1 MYTISVGN
9 AFGHSIYTDLMMQEI
24 TEGVNAAFDNIDKIF
39 AEYHQSL
46 LSPEN
51 MEAELFGEAQAP
63 QQQQAQP
70 AKKGIAA
77 SLGAAIRSLI
87 SAFGQMISR
96 LGEAFMSNDAKLR
109 KQQEEIQRQLNA
121 DPDLKKKVMALSAE
135 GVLNIQDMKDIN
147 QLSEEVD
154 KLLAEKDPK
163 TLSGKLAK
171 LKKEWDDP
179 HGKFLKRVGA
189 ATAVVGLAAGC
200 YKLYNDVKS
209 GKEKTIANGKK
220 RRESLNKLYEEI
232 ERQHAS
238 PIPPTKDQRANSKE
252 NLKGINYSSDWS
264 KTVTGTEAK
273 LAAIKFEQGCYN
285 EAINILHHNYS
296 ECSKGQQ
303 FILKFLG
310 NKKNKTIAPEKSV
323 FQKAVSDAQLGN
335 KLNPKD
341 KK

>member
-51 MEAELFGEAQAP
+51 MEAELFGEAQDP
-63 QQQQAQP
+63 QAQP

-189 ATAVVGLAAGC
+189 AAAVVGLAAGC
-200 YKLYNDVKS
+200 YKLYSDVKN
-209 GKEKTIANGKK
+209 GKEKTLNCSKK
-220 RRESLNKLYEEI
+220 RRESLNTLYEEI
-232 ERQHAS
+232 EKQHRTAG
-238 PIPPTKDQRANSKE
+238 PMTKDDTK
-252 NLKGINYSSDWS
+252 LKNMKSINFSSDWS

-323 FQKAVSDAQLGN
+323 FQKAISDAQLGN

>member
-63 QQQQAQP
+63 QQQP

-163 TLSGKLAK
+163 TCKTQ
-171 LKKEWDDP
+171 
-179 HGKFLKRVGA
+179 KRMG
-189 ATAVVGLAAGC
+189 
-200 YKLYNDVKS
+200 
-209 GKEKTIANGKK
+209 
-220 RRESLNKLYEEI
+220 
-232 ERQHAS
+232 
-238 PIPPTKDQRANSKE
+238 
-252 NLKGINYSSDWS
+252 
-264 KTVTGTEAK
+264 
-273 LAAIKFEQGCYN
+273 
-285 EAINILHHNYS
+285 
-296 ECSKGQQ
+296 
-303 FILKFLG
+303 
-310 NKKNKTIAPEKSV
+310 
-323 FQKAVSDAQLGN
+323 
-335 KLNPKD
+335 
-341 KK
+341 

>member
-63 QQQQAQP
+63 QQAQP

-87 SAFGQMISR
+87 SAFGQMIAR

-109 KQQEEIQRQLNA
+109 KQQEEIQRQLSAN
-121 DPDLKKKVMALSAE
+121 PDLKKKVMALSAE

-189 ATAVVGLAAGC
+189 AAAVVGLAAGC
-200 YKLYNDVKS
+200 YKLYNDVKN
-209 GKEKTIANGKK
+209 GKEKTLNCSKK
-220 RRESLNKLYEEI
+220 RRESLNTLYEEI
-232 ERQHAS
+232 EKQHRTAG
-238 PIPPTKDQRANSKE
+238 PMTKDDTK
-252 NLKGINYSSDWS
+252 LKNMKSINFSSDWS

>member
-51 MEAELFGEAQAP
+51 MEAELFSEAQAP
-63 QQQQAQP
+63 QQQPAQP

-200 YKLYNDVKS
+200 YKLYSDVKN
-209 GKEKTIANGKK
+209 GKEKALNCSKK
-220 RRESLNKLYEEI
+220 RRESLNTLYEEI
-232 ERQHAS
+232 EKQHRTAG
-238 PIPPTKDQRANSKE
+238 PMTKDDTK
-252 NLKGINYSSDWS
+252 LKNMKSINFSSDWS

>member
-51 MEAELFGEAQAP
+51 MESELFGEAQAP
-63 QQQQAQP
+63 QQQPAQP

-109 KQQEEIQRQLNA
+109 KQQEEIQRQLAAN
-121 DPDLKKKVMALSAE
+121 PDLKKKVMALSAE

-200 YKLYNDVKS
+200 YKLYTDVKN
-209 GKEKTIANGKK
+209 GKEKTLNCSKK
-220 RRESLNKLYEEI
+220 RRESLNTLYEEI
-232 ERQHAS
+232 EKQHRTAG
-238 PIPPTKDQRANSKE
+238 PMTKDDTK
-252 NLKGINYSSDWS
+252 LKNMKSINFSSDWS

-310 NKKNKTIAPEKSV
+310 NKKNKTIAYDKSP
-323 FQKAVSDAQLGN
+323 FQKAVSNAQLGN

>member
-63 QQQQAQP
+63 QQQQP

-200 YKLYNDVKS
+200 YKLYSDVKN
-209 GKEKTIANGKK
+209 GKEKTLNCSKK
-220 RRESLNKLYEEI
+220 RRESLNTLYEEI
-232 ERQHAS
+232 EKQHRTAG
-238 PIPPTKDQRANSKE
+238 PMTKDDTK
-252 NLKGINYSSDWS
+252 LKNMKSINFSSDWS

>member
-63 QQQQAQP
+63 QQQP

-189 ATAVVGLAAGC
+189 AAAVVGLAASC
-200 YKLYNDVKS
+200 YKLYSDVKN
-209 GKEKTIANGKK
+209 GKEKTLNCSKK
-220 RRESLNKLYEEI
+220 RRESLNTLYEEI
-232 ERQHAS
+232 EKQHRIAG
-238 PIPPTKDQRANSKE
+238 PMTKDDTK
-252 NLKGINYSSDWS
+252 LKNMKSINFSSDWS

-310 NKKNKTIAPEKSV
+310 NKKNKTIAYDKSP
-323 FQKAVSDAQLGN
+323 FQKAVSNAQLGN

>member
-63 QQQQAQP
+63 QQAQP
-70 AKKGIAA
+70 AKKGIVA
-77 SLGAAIRSLI
+77 SLGAAIRGLI
-87 SAFGQMISR
+87 SAFGQMIAR

-109 KQQEEIQRQLNA
+109 KQQEDIQRQLSAN
-121 DPDLKKKVMALSAE
+121 PDLKKKVMALSAE

-179 HGKFLKRVGA
+179 HGKFLKRVAA

-232 ERQHAS
+232 ERQHQS
-238 PIPPTKDQRANSKE
+238 PLPPTKDQRANSKE

>member
-63 QQQQAQP
+63 QQQPAQP

-109 KQQEEIQRQLNA
+109 KQQEEIQRQLAAN
-121 DPDLKKKVMALSAE
+121 PDLKKKVMALSAE

-200 YKLYNDVKS
+200 YKLYSDVKN
-209 GKEKTIANGKK
+209 GKEKTLNCSKK
-220 RRESLNKLYEEI
+220 RRESLNTLYEEI
-232 ERQHAS
+232 EKQHRTAG
-238 PIPPTKDQRANSKE
+238 PMTKDDTK
-252 NLKGINYSSDWS
+252 LKNMKSINFSSDWS

-335 KLNPKD
+335 KLNPKE

>member
-9 AFGHSIYTDLMMQEI
+9 AFGHSIYTDLIMQEI

-63 QQQQAQP
+63 QQQP

-96 LGEAFMSNDAKLR
+96 LGEAFMLNDAKLR

-189 ATAVVGLAAGC
+189 AAAVVGLAASC
-200 YKLYNDVKS
+200 YKLYSDVKN
-209 GKEKTIANGKK
+209 GKEKTLNCSKK
-220 RRESLNKLYEEI
+220 RRESLNTLYEEI
-232 ERQHAS
+232 EKQHRTAG
-238 PIPPTKDQRANSKE
+238 PMTKDDTK
-252 NLKGINYSSDWS
+252 LKNMKSINFSSDWS

-310 NKKNKTIAPEKSV
+310 NKKNKTIAYDKSQ
-323 FQKAVSDAQLGN
+323 FQKAVSDAHLGN

>member
-51 MEAELFGEAQAP
+51 MEAELFGEAQDP
-63 QQQQAQP
+63 QAQP

-87 SAFGQMISR
+87 SAFGQMIAR

-189 ATAVVGLAAGC
+189 AAAVVGLAAGC
-200 YKLYNDVKS
+200 YKLYTDVKN
-209 GKEKTIANGKK
+209 GKEKTIANSKK

-232 ERQHAS
+232 EKQHRTAG
-238 PIPPTKDQRANSKE
+238 PMTKDDTK
-252 NLKGINYSSDWS
+252 LKNMKSINFSSDWS

>member
-63 QQQQAQP
+63 QQQPAQP

-77 SLGAAIRSLI
+77 SLGAAIRGLI
-87 SAFGQMISR
+87 SAFGQMIAR

-179 HGKFLKRVGA
+179 HGKFLKRVDA

-200 YKLYNDVKS
+200 YKLYSDVKN
-209 GKEKTIANGKK
+209 GKEKTLNCSKK
-220 RRESLNKLYEEI
+220 RRESLNTLYEEI
-232 ERQHAS
+232 EKQHRTAG
-238 PIPPTKDQRANSKE
+238 PMTKDDTK
-252 NLKGINYSSDWS
+252 LKNMKSINFSSDWS
-264 KTVTGTEAK
+264 KTVTRTEAK

-310 NKKNKTIAPEKSV
+310 NKKNKTIAYDKSP
-323 FQKAVSDAQLGN
+323 FQKAVSDAHLGN

>member
-39 AEYHQSL
+39 AEYYQSL

-109 KQQEEIQRQLNA
+109 KQQEEIQRQLAAN
-121 DPDLKKKVMALSAE
+121 PDLKKKVMALSAE

-200 YKLYNDVKS
+200 YKLYSDVKN
-209 GKEKTIANGKK
+209 GKEKTLNCSKK
-220 RRESLNKLYEEI
+220 RRESLNTLYEEI
-232 ERQHAS
+232 EKQHRTAG
-238 PIPPTKDQRANSKE
+238 PMTKDDTK
-252 NLKGINYSSDWS
+252 LKNMKSINFSSDWS

-310 NKKNKTIAPEKSV
+310 NKKNKTIAYDKSP
-323 FQKAVSDAQLGN
+323 FQKAVSNAQLGN

>member
-63 QQQQAQP
+63 QQAQP

-77 SLGAAIRSLI
+77 SLGAAIRGLI
-87 SAFGQMISR
+87 SAFGQMIAR

-109 KQQEEIQRQLNA
+109 KQQEEIQRQLSAN
-121 DPDLKKKVMALSAE
+121 PDLKKKVMALSAE

-232 ERQHAS
+232 EKQHAS
-238 PIPPTKDQRANSKE
+238 PLPPTKDQTANSKE

-323 FQKAVSDAQLGN
+323 FQKAVSDAHLGN